1 MMKLIPIK
9 ALEERLN
16 FDLEFDEKKT
26 VLELKQ
32 KIFEEHKEDLKK
44 ELKIDEYW
52 QMKLIH
58 GTRELTLDDKKIEDI
73 DLGKSYF
80 IVSK

>member
-58 GTRELTLDDKKIEDI
+58 NTRELTLDDKKIEDI
-73 DLGKSYF
+73 DMCKS
-80 IVSK
+80 